1 MTLTGVSATT
11 ALGTLTVSPVTLTTL
26 TGRAATTAQGTV
38 ATTQLT
44 NASLVGLGESLTA
57 TVNGPGLILKYY
69 GKKSPKVTTGYT
81 NKTPKVTT
89 GYTNKTP
96 A

>member
-1 MTLTGVSATT
+1 M
-11 ALGTLTVSPVTLTTL
+11 
-26 TGRAATTAQGTV
+26 
-38 ATTQLT
+38 
-44 NASLVGLGESLTA
+44 GLGQSLTA

-69 GKKSPKVTTGYT
+69 GRKTPKVTSGYT
-81 NKTPKVTT
+81 AKTPKVTT

>member
-1 MTLTGVSATT
+1 MTLTAQSATT
-11 ALGTLTVSPVTLTTL
+11 ALGTVTASPVTLTTL

-38 ATTQLT
+38 TTVQQT
-44 NASLVGLGESLTA
+44 NASLVGLGQSLTA

-69 GKKSPKVTTGYT
+69 GRKTPKVTGGYT

-89 GYTNKTP
+89 GYTNTTP